1 MTVIGNSPFQQTFIG
16 NFPSELKLTVNLTLN
31 IDIKISSQGK
41 LQKIEILLTQ
51 RFKQLQL
58 RENDQSAVL

>member
-1 MTVIGNSPFQQTFIG
+1 MITVIGNFPFQQTCIG
-16 NFPSELKLTVNLTLN
+16 NFPSEQKLT
-31 IDIKISSQGK
+31 SSNQAG

-58 RENDQSAVL
+58 HENNQSAVL